1 MFLIHLM
8 STFHAVKMTNNG
20 SFKKRYDKNEKA
32 KTPQAPFCRVF
43 VEVSQVLFF
52 TGLFSMSL
60 EFSPHVWKEYNST
73 LCQKSCVFS
82 ARSSFLPQVKLKGWS
97 SR

>member
-43 VEVSQVLFF
+43 VEVSQVLFLL
-52 TGLFSMSL
+52 GSSQCHL
-60 EFSPHVWKEYNST
+60 NSV
-73 LCQKSCVFS
+73 LMCGKSIIQRYAKSRVFS
-82 ARSSFLPQVKLKGWS
+82 LGALVSCHR
-97 SR
+97 